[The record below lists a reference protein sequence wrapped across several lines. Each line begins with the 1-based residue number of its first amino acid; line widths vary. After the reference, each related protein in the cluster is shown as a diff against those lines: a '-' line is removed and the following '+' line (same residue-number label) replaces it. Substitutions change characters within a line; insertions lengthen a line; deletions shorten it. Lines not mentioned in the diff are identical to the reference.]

1 MHAHSTALHYTVTR
15 MLYVLWLQYKQAFT
29 PGDAVQASAA
39 PALLGEVVL
48 ATKDSNR
55 RTREAAV
62 RFKLVQAAELFTNV
76 SVQVVCL

>member
-1 MHAHSTALHYTVTR
+1 MHAHSTTLHYTVTR
-15 MLYVLWLQYKQAFT
+15 MLYVLLLLCEQAFT
-29 PGDAVQASAA
+29 PGDAVQSSAA

-62 RFKLVQAAELFTNV
+62 RFKLLQAVEL
-76 SVQVVCL
+76 CD

>member
-1 MHAHSTALHYTVTR
+1 MLAHFTAMHYTCHTYA
-15 MLYVLWLQYKQAFT
+15 MLYKQAFT
-29 PGDAVQASAA
+29 PGDAVQSSAA

-62 RFKLVQAAELFTNV
+62 CLLNVFKLLLLQAIEL
-76 SVQVVCL
+76 